1 MAQNVVLSQ
10 ASPRKAWALV
20 KLYTAMKDLPEII
33 PLVALLGGTV
43 VLAGTM
49 TYRQYFTLAG
59 DQFYTPELR
68 SDMEKQV
75 HYSNHHQDIKPSVL
89 WQVAQWR
96 KDKHD
101 NTADTGIWPF
111 HNKIWNFDHTPAHVA
126 NAKVASDLPYD
137 QRGSVFPQ
145 EY

>member
-1 MAQNVVLSQ
+1 MPPAVALAE
-10 ASPRKAWALV
+10 ASGRKAWTIM
-20 KLYTAMKDLPEII
+20 KLYAAVKDLPEVI
-33 PLVALLGGTV
+33 PLMALLGGTV

-68 SDMEKQV
+68 RDLEKQV

-89 WQVAQWR
+89 WQIAQWR
-96 KDKHD
+96 KNRSN
-101 NTADTGIWPF
+101 NTADVGIWPF
-111 HNKIWNFDHTPAHVA
+111 SNKVFNFDHTPAHVA
-126 NAKVASDLPYD
+126 NALVRSDLPVD
-137 QRGSVFPQ
+137 QRGSVYPQ